1 MKESV
6 NVEIRAAEG
15 GKDSKLLADDM
26 AVLYQ
31 KAARMNDFSAE
42 VKH

>member
-1 MKESV
+1 MKESI
-6 NVEIRAAEG
+6 NIEIRAAEG
-15 GKDSKLLADDM
+15 GKESKLLIEDM

-31 KAARMNDFSAE
+31 KAARINEFSVE